1 MTSSIVATDSVLTI
15 DVGTAHTR
23 AALFDVVG
31 GQYRFIAAG
40 TASTTIA
47 PPFSDVREGATRAIQ
62 QLQAITGRTLIASD
76 GSLLTPSL
84 PDGSGVDSIATTLS
98 AGPDLR
104 VVAVGLLQDV
114 SLQSALNLAATSYAS
129 IVETIH
135 LNDRRRQAERIDAI
149 LRARPNL
156 IIIAGGVEEGA
167 SHSIFTLLEAVGL
180 ASYLIPKTHRP
191 LVIYAGNSA
200 VRQQVKDA
208 LGAIV
213 DLFITPN
220 IRPSLNSEQLS
231 VAQPDLAKVF
241 KTLRASQMFGV
252 SDLEHW
258 SEGRLLP
265 TATAFGRM
273 VRFLG
278 RLYDP
283 QKAVLGLDIGA
294 TATTIA
300 AGLQGELI
308 LRVFPQLGT
317 GEKVNRLLDHVAAER
332 IVRWIPDET
341 SLARVLDFLANKAAY
356 PHSLPASEEELILE
370 QAVAREIIAAA
381 TREAFAEP
389 PFDLPRA
396 HSEVL
401 PWTEPILLSG
411 SVLSHAPT
419 PGQALMIAL
428 DGAQPTG
435 ISTIVL
441 DQNNLLASLG
451 AAAEINSLLAV
462 QVLESH
468 AFINLGTVIAPVGI
482 ARRGSPVLRIR
493 VTYENGRETKSE
505 VKFGSLAAIP
515 LPSGQSAQ
523 LHVQPLQRFDVGLGG
538 PGRGGR
544 IRVAGGALGIVIDA
558 RGRPLQL
565 AKDPAQRS
573 QQLQRWRA
581 ALDK

>member
-15 DVGTAHTR
+15 DVGTARTR

-62 QLQAITGRTLIASD
+62 QLQNITGRTLIAND

-84 PDGSGVDSIATTLS
+84 PNGSGVDSIATTLS

-104 VVAVGLLQDV
+104 VVAVGLLKDV
-114 SLQSALNLAATSYAS
+114 SLQSAINLAATSYAS

-149 LRARPNL
+149 LRARPDL
-156 IIIAGGVEEGA
+156 IVIAGGVEEGA
-167 SHSIFTLLEAVGL
+167 THSLFTLLEAVGL
-180 ASYLIPKTHRP
+180 ASYLMPKTHRP

-200 VRQQVKDA
+200 IRQEVKDV
-208 LGAIV
+208 LGSIV

-220 IRPSLNSEQLS
+220 IRPTLNSEQLS
-231 VAQPDLAKVF
+231 VAQPELAKVF
-241 KTLRASQMFGV
+241 KTLRASQMFGI

-273 VRFLG
+273 VRFLS

-283 QKAVLGLDIGA
+283 QKAVLGLDVGA

-300 AGLQGELI
+300 TGLQGELT
-308 LRVFPQLGT
+308 LRVFPQLGM
-317 GEKVNRLLDHVAAER
+317 GEKVSSLLEHTTTEKIA
-332 IVRWIPDET
+332 RWLPGET
-341 SLARVLDFLANKAAY
+341 SIARVLDFIANKATH
-356 PHSLPASEEELILE
+356 PHSLPSSEEELLLE

-381 TREAFAEP
+381 VRETFAEHSL
-389 PFDLPRA
+389 DMPRA

-411 SVLSHAPT
+411 SVLGHAPT

-428 DGAQPTG
+428 DGAQPAG
-435 ISTIVL
+435 ISTVVL
-441 DQNNLLASLG
+441 DQNDLLASLG

-468 AFINLGTVIAPVGI
+468 AFINLGTVIAPVGV
-482 ARRGSPVLRIR
+482 ARRGSPVLRVR
-493 VTYENGRETKSE
+493 VTYEDGREAQSE
-505 VKFGSLAAIP
+505 IKFGSLGVIP
-515 LPSGQSAQ
+515 LPSGHSAQ

-581 ALDK
+581 ALNK